1 MNDRVSEHARVR
13 RHIIANVKQ
22 NGCAAVT
29 LARELLLY
37 HVECNW
43 RWFWLVIWARNSV
56 LCCVCRVT
64 LNLILAGCQSEGTA
78 WIHWFAERDQK
89 SRSMFFFLLSLFLR
103 WNSRGFVSVFFFS
116 NQHENKQI
124 ERFSLWAANEYVH
137 ISFNQTWFAKWKQI
151 IILHLRMKSWLL
163 P

>member
-22 NGCAAVT
+22 NDCAAVT

-64 LNLILAGCQSEGTA
+64 LNLILAGCQSKDTA

-89 SRSMFFFLLSLFLR
+89 SRSMFFFYSVSFYAEIHVDLFL
-103 WNSRGFVSVFFFS
+103 FFFS
-116 NQHENKQI
+116 RINTKINKLNDFLYQQPMSMYISRSIRPGLPNENK
-124 ERFSLWAANEYVH
+124 
-137 ISFNQTWFAKWKQI
+137 
-151 IILHLRMKSWLL
+151 
-163 P
+163 